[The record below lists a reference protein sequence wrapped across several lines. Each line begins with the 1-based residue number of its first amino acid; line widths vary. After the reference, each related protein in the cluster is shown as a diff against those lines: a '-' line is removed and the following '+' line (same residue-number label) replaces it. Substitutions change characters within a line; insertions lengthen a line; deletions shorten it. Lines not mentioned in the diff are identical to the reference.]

1 MDRRRAGTGRA
12 GGRLLKEKMADV
24 IQHAR
29 NAWPR
34 SATTASFLLPSF
46 LRPELSNTL
55 RPISSLVN
63 ALSSYEQ

>member
-1 MDRRRAGTGRA
+1 MGRRRAATGRA

-34 SATTASFLLPSF
+34 SATTASFLPSF